1 MPREKIDPRRPDAV
15 DVAVGHNVCIRRI
28 AMGLSQTQLG
38 ERLGVTFQ
46 QVQKYEAG
54 ANRMSMG
61 RLRKAAAVFRVP
73 VVALFEGTNSGA
85 QRSQEAEPS
94 QGLLADSRAYRLAV
108 AFQAI
113 DPIKYKSFRIGLV
126 EMVER
131 IAALPQKRKQRRR
144 RRRRRKP

>member
-1 MPREKIDPRRPDAV
+1 VHPANRHGAV
-15 DVAVGHNVCIRRI
+15 A
-28 AMGLSQTQLG
+28 TQLG

-61 RLRKAAAVFRVP
+61 RLRKAAAVFRIP
-73 VVALFEGTNSGA
+73 MIALFEGANSKP
-85 QRSQEAEPS
+85 QSSQGGEPS
-94 QGLLADSRAYRLAV
+94 QALLADSRAYRLAV

-113 DPIKYKSFRIGLV
+113 DPIKHKNFRIGLV

-131 IAALPQKRKQRRR
+131 IAAVPQKRKRRR
-144 RRRRRKP
+144 RRGKS